1 MIGQVL
7 SHNVTRKAQ
16 IHRYRLLSRLQYPQ
30 SFINRSSCH
39 QDNHFRR
46 SVKHSVPKFQLNA
59 MLTRYMPIRLLELL
73 ILHGLDVVRR
83 EDALPVAYPARPPV
97 RFALCALDNSD
108 DLALLEPKI
117 TRLVCIEC
125 ELCNC
130 LAGSCTAAFE
140 AEGRFGCA
148 WSARRRALAVGVYVV
163 ALVAEC
169 GGAAAAGFAAGF

>member
-46 SVKHSVPKFQLNA
+46 SVKHSVPEFQLNA
-59 MLTRYMPIRLLELL
+59 MLTRYILIRLLELF

-83 EDALPVAYPARPPV
+83 EDALPVAYPACPPV
-97 RFALCALDNSD
+97 RFALCALDDRDNF
-108 DLALLEPKI
+108 ALLESKI
-117 TRLVCIEC
+117 ARLVCVEC

-130 LAGSCTAAFE
+130 LAGSRTAAFE
-140 AEGRFGCA
+140 AKGRFGCA
-148 WSARRRALAVGVYVV
+148 WPAGSWAFAVGIHVV